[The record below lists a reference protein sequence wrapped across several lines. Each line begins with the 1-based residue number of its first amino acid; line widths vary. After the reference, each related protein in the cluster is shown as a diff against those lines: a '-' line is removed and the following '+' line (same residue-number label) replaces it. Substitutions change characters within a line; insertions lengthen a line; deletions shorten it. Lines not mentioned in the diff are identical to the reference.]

1 MRVPPFECV
10 KKRLVGADAYIGP
23 FVNVTNSLEIDN
35 NRCFSLWGDV
45 GIAPYDAR
53 KPKILTV

>member
-1 MRVPPFECV
+1 MERV